1 MIIMSCCGVFV
12 IQVRRVIVVQ
22 FDPVSVLL
30 AFILYVGALV
40 VCAVSCKLLIT
51 EYQLGLFNALFGSG
65 GFGVYRFQICEFEL
79 FVARVR
85 FSCLFG
91 LV

>member
-1 MIIMSCCGVFV
+1 MCCCGVFV

-30 AFILYVGALV
+30 AFILCVGALV
-40 VCAVSCKLLIT
+40 VCAVSYKLLIT

-65 GFGVYRFQICEFEL
+65 EFGVYRFRIISEFEL
-79 FVARVR
+79 SVARVR